1 MITFLGGAMYNYT
14 ARCRRFCSGG
24 NERLRFEASVPVLED
39 MPNISSFYLTLSQNC
54 EGWCESVL
62 FSQILERERN
72 KTADARRMR
81 YSFSARIVCESQNY
95 LCIDL
100 KVFLRAGK
108 ESIDSFSEAHIWRKD
123 TETLAPEKYALREM
137 SAELGTDAN
146 KISAY
151 VSKKDLPSRSLG

>member
-1 MITFLGGAMYNYT
+1 MYNYT

-24 NERLRFEASVPVLED
+24 NERLRFEASVPVLEN
-39 MPNISSFYLTLSQNC
+39 MPKISSFYLTLSQNC

-72 KTADARRMR
+72 KTADTRRMR
-81 YSFSARIVCESQNY
+81 YSFSARIVCESQTY

-108 ESIDSFSEAHIWRKD
+108 ESIGSFSEAHIWRKD
-123 TETLAPEKYALREM
+123 TETLAPEKYALREI
-137 SAELGTDAN
+137 SAELDIDVRE
-146 KISAY
+146 ISTY
-151 VSKKDLPSRSLG
+151 ISEKKTPSARSLS